1 VNRAHFWFSALLALA
16 ALATPTFG
24 QYLVEKPGLPG
35 SAAGPPGGVSNGPG
49 SAAGPPGGVSNGPGS
64 AAGPPGGVSNA
75 PASELQENVEILRR
89 LLDGAFAGV
98 YGVSAHKRLTG
109 VRLYPMIGPAQL
121 SEDGH
126 QLTSMASVYS
136 ADAAA
141 PLTEGVYLKDCGVVY
156 TATLPSTGFDPL
168 PGSKAGSGSKA
179 PSDDWDRIRKEIRGE
194 TPEPEGRPLAGHQ
207 PLSEVILKVLAE
219 NGKHFTSL
227 NEGERITVAITF
239 RGAAACTACHQNP
252 WSKEDLY
259 KTYPGTNLAAPIP
272 ATKSSSG
279 APVNPNSP
287 GAPGASQPGTGSG
300 PSAPIESG
308 VPLRASQETPAWVTE
323 VRNEVL
329 LGDLHLK
336 QGKGQEAVAAYKTAM
351 VHMEQGI
358 DRKRF
363 AESGYIAGDL
373 PFMLAGVD
381 LLNKL
386 AQAYVATGDEESAR
400 RMLGTASDLAKK
412 AEGLTGA
419 PATTNPKSG
428 LPAKL
433 VVTVSKKQ
441 LDLMS
446 DGKMTFEMFCKA
458 ATVDYVAAPADKK

>member
-1 VNRAHFWFSALLALA
+1 
-16 ALATPTFG
+16 
-24 QYLVEKPGLPG
+24 
-35 SAAGPPGGVSNGPG
+35 
-49 SAAGPPGGVSNGPGS
+49 
-64 AAGPPGGVSNA
+64 
-75 PASELQENVEILRR
+75 VEILRR
-89 LLDGAFAGV
+89 LLDGAFTGV

-109 VRLYPMIGPAQL
+109 VRYYPMIGPAQL

-141 PLTEGVYLKDCGVVY
+141 PRTEGVYLKDYGVVY

-179 PSDDWDRIRKEIRGE
+179 PSDGWDRIRKEIRGE
-194 TPEPEGRPLAGHQ
+194 TPEPEGRPVVAHQ

-227 NEGERITVAITF
+227 NEGERITVAVTF
-239 RGAAACTACHQNP
+239 RGAAACATCHQTP

-259 KTYPGTNLAAPIP
+259 KTYPVSDLAAPIP
-272 ATKSSSG
+272 AAKSSSG
-279 APVNPNSP
+279 APANPNP
-287 GAPGASQPGTGSG
+287 PAAGQEGNPAGASPPIHYGL
-300 PSAPIESG
+300 PSRP
-308 VPLRASQETPAWVTE
+308 PQETPAWVTE

-336 QGKGQEAVAAYKTAM
+336 QGKGQEAVASYRNALT
-351 VHMEQGI
+351 HLEQGI
-358 DRKRF
+358 DPKRVTD
-363 AESGYIAGDL
+363 SGYVPGDL
-373 PFMLAGVD
+373 PFMLTGVD

-386 AQAYVATGDEESAR
+386 AQAYVAAGDEESAR
-400 RMLGTASDLAKK
+400 RMLGSASDLAKK
-412 AEGLTGA
+412 AEGLTGGPAA
-419 PATTNPKSG
+419 PNPKAA